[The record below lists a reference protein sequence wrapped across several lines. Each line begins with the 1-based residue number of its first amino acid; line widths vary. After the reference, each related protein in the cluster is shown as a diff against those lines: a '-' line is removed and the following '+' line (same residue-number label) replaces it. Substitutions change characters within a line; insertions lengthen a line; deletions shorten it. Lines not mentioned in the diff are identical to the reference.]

1 MKRIAA
7 SPELSKILDKAA
19 ARSIVSFAVEF
30 GGNVA
35 AVASVDGALGFV
47 TEIRKVTNVKRYGSV
62 GLSLGAS
69 AGSSGDVILG
79 LYTSSPQK
87 YAGPFVTVT
96 VESVAGLGGGIVVSF
111 GVPDLSFGSFVVPV
125 SVGDK
130 VDVSVG
136 GGYTFLLA

>member
-35 AVASVDGALGFV
+35 AVASLGGALGFV

-69 AGSSGDVILG
+69 AGSSGDVMLR
-79 LYTSSPQK
+79 LYTSSPQN

-96 VESVAGLGGGIVVSF
+96 VESVAGVRGGIVVSF
-111 GVPDLSFGSFVVPV
+111 DVPDLSFGGFAVPV

-130 VDVSVG
+130 VNVSVG
-136 GGYTFLLA
+136 CYTFLIA

>member
-47 TEIRKVTNVKRYGSV
+47 TEIRKVTNVKRYG
-62 GLSLGAS
+62 AS
-69 AGSSGDVILG
+69 AGSSGDVMLR
-79 LYTSSPQK
+79 LYTSSPQN

-96 VESVAGLGGGIVVSF
+96 VESVAGVRGGIVVSF
-111 GVPDLSFGSFVVPV
+111 DVPDLSFGGFAVPV

-130 VDVSVG
+130 VNVSVG
-136 GGYTFLLA
+136 CYTFLIA

>member
-35 AVASVDGALGFV
+35 AVASVDGALRFV
-47 TEIRKVTNVKRYGSV
+47 TEIRKITNVKRYGSV
-62 GLSLGAS
+62 GLSLGAA
-69 AGSSGDVILG
+69 AGSSGDVMLG

-96 VESVAGLGGGIVVSF
+96 VESVAWLGGGIVVSF
-111 GVPDLSFGSFVVPV
+111 GVPDLSFGGFAVPV

-130 VDVSVG
+130 VNVAVC